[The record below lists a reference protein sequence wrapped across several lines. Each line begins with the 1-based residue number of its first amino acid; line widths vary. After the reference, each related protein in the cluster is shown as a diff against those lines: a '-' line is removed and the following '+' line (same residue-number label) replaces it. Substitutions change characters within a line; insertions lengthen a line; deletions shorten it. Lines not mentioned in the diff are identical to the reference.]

1 MTRDDTI
8 KLAMKAGLLDKV
20 DCSDD
25 YFIPGDAFVEE
36 IEAFA
41 KLVAEAERNE
51 CERLKHAMREAMH
64 LLDQPEPRPHAAFS
78 ELLLALNPGL
88 PSAIRARGESK

>member
-1 MTRDDTI
+1 MTRDDII

-20 DCSDD
+20 DCSSD

-41 KLVAEAERNE
+41 KLVAEAERE
-51 CERLKHAMREAMH
+51 GCAREVYKVLRTIQVA
-64 LLDQPEPRPHAAFS
+64 DQAAT
-78 ELLLALNPGL
+78 
-88 PSAIRARGESK
+88 AIRERGET